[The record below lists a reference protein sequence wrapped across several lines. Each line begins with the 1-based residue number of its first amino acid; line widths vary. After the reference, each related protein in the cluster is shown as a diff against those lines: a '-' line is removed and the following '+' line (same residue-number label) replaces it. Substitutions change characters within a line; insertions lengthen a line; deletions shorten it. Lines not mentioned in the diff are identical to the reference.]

1 MLDQLLRRSDLLMQN
16 IQEVLRHPL
25 YDHSA
30 RIGLSAEYVILSLEH
45 AAAVRCLLEADFM
58 SSAPVLLRCQFESLL
73 RAMWVFYRAS
83 DETLEKLEASLRTG
97 PDQANASMPAAL
109 KMLNELDE
117 VPLVT
122 PAVVSLREFQ
132 TYSWKP
138 LNSYVHSGDHPL
150 WRQVNG
156 YPPEL
161 ACQLLKQSNG
171 LAFMAAMQ
179 LAILTGVNGL
189 QKELLKLNGRFME
202 CLPVQ
207 QEGSPSATPANV
219 P

>member
-1 MLDQLLRRSDLLMQN
+1 MLDQILHRSDALMQN
-16 IQEVLRHPL
+16 MQEVLHHPL
-25 YDHSA
+25 YDDSA
-30 RIGLSAEYVILSLEH
+30 RIALSAEYVILSLEH
-45 AAAVRCLLEADFM
+45 AAAVRRLLEVGVM
-58 SSAPVLLRCQFESLL
+58 SSAPILLRCQFESLL

-83 DETLEKLEASLRTG
+83 DATLEKLEASILTG
-97 PDQANASMPAAL
+97 PDQAKASMPTASR
-109 KMLNELDE
+109 MLNELDA
-117 VPLVT
+117 VAPVAA
-122 PAVVSLREFQ
+122 AVVSLREFQ

-171 LAFMAAMQ
+171 LAFMAGMQ
-179 LAILTGVNGL
+179 LAILTGVEGL
-189 QKELLKLNGRFME
+189 QRELLQLNDRFRE
-202 CLPVQ
+202 CLPMQ
-207 QEGSPSATPANV
+207 PEASSSATPKSV

>member
-1 MLDQLLRRSDLLMQN
+1 MLEQLLLRSDLLMQN
-16 IQEVLRHPL
+16 IQEVLHHPL

-45 AAAVRCLLEADFM
+45 AAAVRCLLEAGIM

-73 RAMWVFYRAS
+73 RAMWVFYCS
-83 DETLEKLEASLRTG
+83 SGETLEKLETSLLTG
-97 PDQANASMPAAL
+97 PDQANASMPTASG
-109 KMLNELDE
+109 MLNELDA
-117 VPLVT
+117 VPLVAA
-122 PAVVSLREFQ
+122 AVATLREFQ

-150 WRQVNG
+150 WRQVTG

-161 ACQLLKQSNG
+161 SCQLLQQSNG

-189 QKELLKLNGRFME
+189 QKELLKLNDRFRE
-202 CLPVQ
+202 CLPMQ
-207 QEGSPSATPANV
+207 PEANPSATPTSV

>member
-1 MLDQLLRRSDLLMQN
+1 MLDQLLLRSDLLMQN
-16 IQEVLRHPL
+16 IQEVLHYPL

-45 AAAVRCLLEADFM
+45 AAAVRCLLEAGIM

-73 RAMWVFYRAS
+73 RAMWVFYCSS
-83 DETLEKLEASLRTG
+83 DETLEKLETSLLTG
-97 PDQANASMPAAL
+97 PDQANASMPTASG
-109 KMLNELDE
+109 MLNELDA
-117 VPLVT
+117 VPLVAA
-122 PAVVSLREFQ
+122 AVVSLREFQ

-150 WRQVNG
+150 WRQVTG

-161 ACQLLKQSNG
+161 SCQLLQQSNG

-189 QKELLKLNGRFME
+189 QKELLKLNDRFRE
-202 CLPVQ
+202 CLPMQ
-207 QEGSPSATPANV
+207 PEANPSATPTGV

>member
-16 IQEVLRHPL
+16 IQEVLHHPL

-30 RIGLSAEYVILSLEH
+30 RIGLSAEYAILSLEH
-45 AAAVRCLLEADFM
+45 AAAVRCLLEAVIM

-73 RAMWVFYRAS
+73 RAMWVFYCAP
-83 DETLEKLEASLRTG
+83 DETLEKLEASLLTG
-97 PDQANASMPAAL
+97 PDQANASMPAASR
-109 KMLNELDE
+109 MLNELDA
-117 VPLVT
+117 VPLVAA
-122 PAVVSLREFQ
+122 AVVSLREFQ
-132 TYSWKP
+132 AYSWKP

-156 YPPEL
+156 YPQEL

-189 QKELLKLNGRFME
+189 QKELLKLNDRFRE
-202 CLPVQ
+202 CLPMQ
-207 QEGSPSATPANV
+207 SEANPSATPTNV